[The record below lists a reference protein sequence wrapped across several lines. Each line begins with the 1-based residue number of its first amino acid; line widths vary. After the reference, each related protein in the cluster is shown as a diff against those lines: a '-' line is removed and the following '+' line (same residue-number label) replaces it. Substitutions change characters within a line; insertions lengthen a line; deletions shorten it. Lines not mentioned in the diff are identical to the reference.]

1 VTKLMQTKLQL
12 LETKHLI
19 LVKIHLLKHI
29 LYVSSLFYR
38 KMLSYNLFSNM

>member
-1 VTKLMQTKLQL
+1 MQTKLQL
-12 LETKHLI
+12 IEIKHLI

-38 KMLSYNLFSNM
+38 KMLSYDLYSKM